1 MYNSDQLMSLRDLCI
16 CDQYPT
22 QLFVIAICFTYAVIS
37 PIILPFAAVYF
48 FCALLIFKKQM
59 LFVYTPEY
67 ESGGDHY
74 PIAMDRTLV
83 GLICAQFTFV
93 GFVFLR

>member
-1 MYNSDQLMSLRDLCI
+1 MTCVFAISIQRSSLLLRYASRMLS
-16 CDQYPT
+16 YHP
-22 QLFVIAICFTYAVIS
+22 LFFPLQQST
-37 PIILPFAAVYF
+37 

-67 ESGGDHY
+67 QSGGDHY
-74 PIAMDRTLV
+74 PVTMDWTLV
-83 GLICAQFTFV
+83 CLICAQFTFV